1 VTPWGDVTAWLTY
14 EHAGQRYSDIA
25 GTQPLGSYNM
35 LSGGLVADIGDK
47 WQLRVQ
53 GTNLTNT
60 LALTEGNARV
70 TGGSVGVGDVV
81 LARPYEGREVNFT
94 VGYNF

>member
-1 VTPWGDVTAWLTY
+1 
-14 EHAGQRYSDIA
+14 
-25 GTQPLGSYNM
+25 M
-35 LSGGLVADIGDK
+35 LSAGLVADIGER

-70 TGGSVGVGDVV
+70 TGGAVGVGDVV
-81 LARPYEGREVNFT
+81 LARPYDGREVNFT